1 MVKDLVAARCR
12 SWPMYE
18 QYLDAARRELGL
30 SDDDLWLAYVALGGS
45 LSAVQLRN
53 YFDGDYALNAR
64 EYDYLAQA
72 LNDRYIDRGEDHA
85 VPYADVLTDG
95 DDSMF
100 RRWFR

>member
-18 QYLDAARRELGL
+18 QYLDAARRELDL
-30 SDDDLWLAYVALGGS
+30 SDDDLWVAYVTLGGS

-53 YFDGDYALNAR
+53 YFDGDYALDAR

-72 LNDRYIDRGEDHA
+72 LNDRYMIAARTTPCPMPMPSPM
-85 VPYADVLTDG
+85 V
-95 DDSMF
+95 MI
-100 RRWFR
+100 R